1 MNFDFDFNSIKNQI
15 ETIKNYTSSSSH
27 SQLPFLVDEL
37 LNKIQK
43 LKEEFS
49 AFNQTNFQL
58 VELSSVELSLAEL
71 SSVNVNDNSSINYQL
86 NIFLILFL
94 FFIVFLIHSNQ
105 SRKKYSS
112 YYFSFLY
119 RILVPITFIPSIFLI
134 FVCKFFTNLFSV
146 LFFRLPFKQILAD
159 CNYSVEKY
167 SYESDGP
174 ILLTIG
180 SNIQSDEY
188 MPINSSND
196 DH

>member
-58 VELSSVELSLAEL
+58 VELSSSEL

-105 SRKKYSS
+105 SRKKYNS

-119 RILVPITFIPSIFLI
+119 RVLVPITFIPSIFSI
-134 FVCKFFTNLFSV
+134 FVCKFFTNLFLV
-146 LFFRLPFKQILAD
+146 LFYRLPFKQILAD

-180 SNIQSDEY
+180 SDIQSDEY